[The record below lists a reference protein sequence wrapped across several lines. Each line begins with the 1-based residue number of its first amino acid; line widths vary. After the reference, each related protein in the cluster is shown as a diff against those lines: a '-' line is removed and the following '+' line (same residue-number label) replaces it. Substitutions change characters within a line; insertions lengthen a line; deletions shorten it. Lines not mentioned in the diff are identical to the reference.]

1 MTAGKISKNAGLSLC
16 DMRSTKQS
24 SYMADNR
31 RFGFNALKVFLSVL
45 KQHQNNSL
53 KIMLIIQCLVIKL
66 TGSFFCTMQLQRE
79 GQITVLHA

>member
-1 MTAGKISKNAGLSLC
+1 MTAGKISKNAGLGLC

-45 KQHQNNSL
+45 KQH
-53 KIMLIIQCLVIKL
+53 
-66 TGSFFCTMQLQRE
+66 
-79 GQITVLHA
+79 

>member
-1 MTAGKISKNAGLSLC
+1 MYHLPLKESIYLSSRKDLSLQATMCTRASCLGVFSMTAGKISKNAGLSLC

-45 KQHQNNSL
+45 KQH
-53 KIMLIIQCLVIKL
+53 
-66 TGSFFCTMQLQRE
+66 
-79 GQITVLHA
+79 